1 MTSPNSIDPWEREQ
15 RRQHLVR
22 LLGVDPLVPRFDPP
36 GARQPK
42 RPAPPTP
49 VAPPAIAAAEPQASV
64 DTAKPAAT
72 RVAPV
77 LGSRTDER
85 RHVAAP
91 AQVDASATPEA
102 GPLTRASSQPEPAAA
117 VAFQLLIAAAGK
129 WLWIEQLEDGL
140 LRRDQLQLIEAMA
153 RAMTP
158 EDTTLSH
165 FVFEWPLV
173 QHAHVARDAD
183 SARDSVAGQLRRLA
197 REQGV
202 QGLILMGEACGE
214 WAVVPPALTGL
225 AIPATLAMLTNPAL
239 KRDAWAVLKPHAQT
253 R

>member
-1 MTSPNSIDPWEREQ
+1 MTSPNTIDPWEREQ
-15 RRQHLVR
+15 RRHYLVR
-22 LLGVDPLVPRFDPP
+22 LLGVDPLVARFDPP
-36 GARQPK
+36 GARQPR
-42 RPAPPTP
+42 RPAPPTS
-49 VAPPAIAAAEPQASV
+49 VASPTIAVAELKASV
-64 DTAKPAAT
+64 DTAKAEAT
-72 RVAPV
+72 RVTPV
-77 LGSRTDER
+77 QENRAAER
-85 RHVAAP
+85 QLAVQ
-91 AQVDASATPEA
+91 AQVDPSAPPEA
-102 GPLTRASSQPEPAAA
+102 TELTQASSLPQPAAA

-158 EDTTLSH
+158 EDTTLTH

-173 QHAHVARDAD
+173 QHAHLARDAD

-202 QGLILMGEACGE
+202 QGLILMGEACNE

-225 AIPATLAMLTNPAL
+225 AIPATLAMLTTPAL

-253 R
+253 C